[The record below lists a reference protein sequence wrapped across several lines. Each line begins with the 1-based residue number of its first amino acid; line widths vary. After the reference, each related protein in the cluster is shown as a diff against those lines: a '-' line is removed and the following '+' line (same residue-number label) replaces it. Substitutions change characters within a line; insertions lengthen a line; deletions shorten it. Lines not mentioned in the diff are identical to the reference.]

1 MVNLFTGPESYNSMP
16 AHQPQSMAAH
26 QVQSMPAYS
35 PQNMKQYQP
44 HASSP
49 PQAPPQP
56 KMADYQNMYYTGGVE
71 VLYSENN
78 DGEITIEIEPSS
90 GLHKLVTAIDIS
102 SLYKEKRNKAIQL
115 ARRFE
120 NLYHEYLVS
129 PLCPV
134 IMDGNKLYFQT
145 EAPDNG
151 TSSWKSF

>member
-1 MVNLFTGPESYNSMP
+1 MSMHP
-16 AHQPQSMAAH
+16 PPGMYPFQEQS
-26 QVQSMPAYS
+26 V
-35 PQNMKQYQP
+35 K
-44 HASSP
+44 
-49 PQAPPQP
+49 QAPKIP
-56 KMADYQNMYYTGGVE
+56 KVPDYQTVYNTGGVE

-78 DGEITIEIEPSS
+78 DGEITIEVEPSS

-115 ARRFE
+115 AKRFE
-120 NLYHEYLVS
+120 TLYHEYLVS

-151 TSSWKSF
+151 TTCWKSF

>member
-1 MVNLFTGPESYNSMP
+1 MVNLYTAQESYSGGP
-16 AHQPQSMAAH
+16 KHQPQNMMGHHTQGMPSYPS
-26 QVQSMPAYS
+26 QS
-35 PQNMKQYQP
+35 MKQYQP
-44 HASSP
+44 PTSSP
-49 PQAPPQP
+49 PQVPQP
-56 KMADYQNMYYTGGVE
+56 KMAEYQNVYYSGGVE

-129 PLCPV
+129 PL
-134 IMDGNKLYFQT
+134 
-145 EAPDNG
+145 
-151 TSSWKSF
+151 